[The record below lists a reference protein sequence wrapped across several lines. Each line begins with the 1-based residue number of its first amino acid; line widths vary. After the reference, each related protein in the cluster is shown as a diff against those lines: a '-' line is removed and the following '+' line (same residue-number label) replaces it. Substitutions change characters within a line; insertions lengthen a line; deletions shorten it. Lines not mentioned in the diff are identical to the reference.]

1 MRGTKQ
7 SLGSMRKSLKF
18 PSRERADCFP
28 SVAMT
33 KCQIPNPKPPPSIG
47 GLYLQHIMKNVAQLT
62 AILKKKNIVGNAE
75 MTVSEIIIDSRKV
88 SVGSMFVALKGTQVD
103 GHTFIQKAIE
113 MGAKSI
119 LCEDLPENL
128 SENIAYIQVPDA
140 AEALGFMASE
150 FYDNPS
156 KKLKLV
162 GITGTNGKTTTVML
176 LFRLF
181 RNLGYRCGLIST
193 VQNQIDEEIIPSTHT
208 TPDAVSLN
216 QLLAKMAQEGCT
228 HAFMEVSSHA
238 VVQHRITGVSFTGA
252 IFSNI
257 THDHLDFHGT
267 FDNYIKAKKGFFDAL
282 PKTAFALINIDDR
295 RGGVMVQN
303 TKANINTY
311 SLETLAT
318 VKGRIVSDT
327 IYGLQMEVDN
337 QEIHFQLIGTFNAYN
352 LLAIYGAAVLLGED
366 KNEVLVEMSALKT
379 APGRFEQVVSLK
391 NQKVGIVD
399 YAHTPDAL
407 QYVLKTINQI
417 KGGNQRVITVVGC
430 GGNRDAT
437 KRPIMAKIACELSNN
452 VILTSDNPR
461 NEDPAEI
468 LEQMRKGIPPI
479 DFKKTK
485 IIEDRKEAI
494 LLAVNEIAKDGDI
507 ILVAGKGH
515 ETYQDIKGVKHHFD
529 DKEILIEALL

>member
-1 MRGTKQ
+1 
-7 SLGSMRKSLKF
+7 
-18 PSRERADCFP
+18 
-28 SVAMT
+28 
-33 KCQIPNPKPPPSIG
+33 
-47 GLYLQHIMKNVAQLT
+47 MKTLSKLT
-62 AILKKKNIVGNAE
+62 ANIKNKTIIGNLE
-75 MTVSEIIIDSRKV
+75 VMVSEIIIDSRKV
-88 SVGSMFVALKGTQVD
+88 TADSMFVALKGTQVD
-103 GHTFIQKAIE
+103 GHIFIQKAID
-113 MGAKSI
+113 MGATSI
-119 LCEDLPENL
+119 LCEDLPSPLTPEGGTVQ
-128 SENIAYIQVPDA
+128 SNIPSQNITFIQVPDA
-140 AEALGFMASE
+140 AEALGYLASE

-193 VQNQIDEEIIPSTHT
+193 VQNQIDEDIITSTHT

-216 QLLAKMAQEGCT
+216 QLLAKMAQAGCT

-238 VVQHRITGVSFTGA
+238 VVQHRITGVSFAGA

-303 TKANINTY
+303 TKASINTY

-318 VKGRIVSDT
+318 VKGRIVSDS
-327 IYGLQMEVDN
+327 IYGLQMEINNHD
-337 QEIHFQLIGTFNAYN
+337 IHFQLIGTFNAYN
-352 LLAIYGAAVLLGED
+352 LMAIYGAAILLGED
-366 KNEVLVEMSALKT
+366 SDEILVEMSGLKT
-379 APGRFEQVVSLK
+379 APGRFEQIVSMK
-391 NQKVGIVD
+391 DQKVGIVD

-407 QYVLKTINQI
+407 ENVLKTINQI
-417 KGGNQRVITVVGC
+417 KDGNQQVITVVGC

-437 KRPIMAKIACELSNN
+437 KRPIMAKIACELSNK

-468 LEQMRKGIPPI
+468 LEQMRKGVPPI

-494 LLAVNEIAKDGDI
+494 FMAVRELAQEGDI

-515 ETYQDIKGVKHHFD
+515 ENYQEIKGIKHHFD
-529 DKEILIEALL
+529 DKEALAEAFEAN

>member
-1 MRGTKQ
+1 MKTLSQ
-7 SLGSMRKSLKF
+7 LSSSLK
-18 PSRERADCFP
+18 
-28 SVAMT
+28 
-33 KCQIPNPKPPPSIG
+33 Q
-47 GLYLQHIMKNVAQLT
+47 
-62 AILKKKNIVGNAE
+62 KKIVGNIE
-75 MTVSEIIIDSRKV
+75 TTVSEIIIDSRKV
-88 SVGSMFVALKGTQVD
+88 SEGSMFVALKGTQVD
-103 GHTFIQKAIE
+103 GHTFIAKAIE

-119 LCEDLPENL
+119 LCEDLPEIQPDSVTFL
-128 SENIAYIQVPDA
+128 QVPDA
-140 AEALGFMASE
+140 SEALGYMASE
-150 FYDNPS
+150 FYENPS

-162 GITGTNGKTTTVML
+162 GITGTNGKTTTVTL

-181 RNLGYRCGLIST
+181 RALGYRCGLIST
-193 VQNQIDEEIIPSTHT
+193 VQNQIDEDVIPSTHT
-208 TPDAVSLN
+208 TPDAVNLN
-216 QLLAKMAQEGCT
+216 KLLAEMAQAGCT

-238 VVQHRITGVSFTGA
+238 VVQHRITGVTFAGG

-282 PKTAFALINIDDR
+282 PKTAFALTNIDDR
-295 RGGVMVQN
+295 RGGVMLQN
-303 TKANINTY
+303 TKASINTY

-318 VKGRIVSDT
+318 VKGRIISDS
-327 IYGLQMEVDN
+327 IYGLQMEIDN

-352 LLAIYGAAVLLGED
+352 LMAIYGAAVLLGED
-366 KNEVLVEMSALKT
+366 KNEVLVQMSALQT
-379 APGRFEQVVSLK
+379 APGRFEQIVSAK
-391 NQKVGIVD
+391 DQKVGIVD

-407 QYVLKTINQI
+407 ENVLKTINQI
-417 KGGNQRVITVVGC
+417 KDGNQQVITVVGC

-437 KRPIMAKIACELSNN
+437 KRPIMAKIACELSNK

-494 LLAVNEIAKDGDI
+494 LLAVRELAEAGDI

-515 ETYQDIKGVKHHFD
+515 ENYQEIKGVKHHFD
-529 DKEILIEALL
+529 DKEILAEAFGV

>member
-1 MRGTKQ
+1 
-7 SLGSMRKSLKF
+7 
-18 PSRERADCFP
+18 
-28 SVAMT
+28 
-33 KCQIPNPKPPPSIG
+33 
-47 GLYLQHIMKNVAQLT
+47 MKILSQLT
-62 AILKKKNIVGNAE
+62 ASLKKKTIIGNSE
-75 MTVSEIIIDSRKV
+75 IMVSELIIDSRKV
-88 SVGSMFVALKGTQVD
+88 TTGSMFVALKGTQID
-103 GHTFIQKAIE
+103 GHTFIQKAID
-113 MGAKSI
+113 MGAMSI
-119 LCEDLPENL
+119 LCEDLPETRPD
-128 SENIAYIQVPDA
+128 NITFLQVSNA
-140 AEALGFMASE
+140 SEALGYLASE

-181 RNLGYRCGLIST
+181 RNLGYHCGLIST
-193 VQNQIDEEIIPSTHT
+193 VQNQIDENVIPSTHT

-216 QLLAKMAQEGCT
+216 QLLVKMTQAGCT

-238 VVQHRITGVSFTGA
+238 VVQHRITGVTFTGA

-303 TKANINTY
+303 TKASINTY

-318 VKGRIVSDT
+318 VKGRIVSDS
-327 IYGLQMEVDN
+327 IYGLQMEINNRD
-337 QEIHFQLIGTFNAYN
+337 IHFQLIGTFNAYN
-352 LLAIYGAAVLLGED
+352 LMAIYGAAILLDED
-366 KNEVLVEMSALKT
+366 ANEVLVEMSSLKT
-379 APGRFEQVVSLK
+379 APGRFEQIVSLK

-407 QYVLKTINQI
+407 ENVLKTINQI
-417 KGGNQRVITVVGC
+417 KEGNQQVITVVGC

-437 KRPIMAKIACELSNN
+437 KRPIMAKIACELSNK

-479 DFKKTK
+479 DFKKTL
-485 IIEDRKEAI
+485 IIEDRREAI
-494 LLAVNEIAKDGDI
+494 FLAVRKLAKEGDI

-515 ETYQDIKGVKHHFD
+515 ENYQEIKGVKHYFD
-529 DKEILIEALL
+529 DKEALAEAFEVN

>member
-1 MRGTKQ
+1 
-7 SLGSMRKSLKF
+7 
-18 PSRERADCFP
+18 
-28 SVAMT
+28 
-33 KCQIPNPKPPPSIG
+33 
-47 GLYLQHIMKNVAQLT
+47 MKTLSQLT
-62 AILKKKNIVGNAE
+62 AGIKMKTIIGNPE
-75 MTVSEIIIDSRKV
+75 IMVSEIIIDSRKV
-88 SVGSMFVALKGTQVD
+88 TRGSMFVALKGTQID
-103 GHTFIQKAIE
+103 GHTFIQKAID
-113 MGAKSI
+113 MGAESI
-119 LCEDLPENL
+119 LCEDLPENRPD
-128 SENIAYIQVPDA
+128 NITFLQVSNA
-140 AEALGFMASE
+140 SEALGYLASE

-156 KKLKLV
+156 EKLKLV

-193 VQNQIDEEIIPSTHT
+193 VQNQIDENVIPSTHT

-216 QLLAKMAQEGCT
+216 QLLAKMLQAGCT

-238 VVQHRITGVSFTGA
+238 VVQHRITGVTFTGA

-303 TKANINTY
+303 TKASINTY

-318 VKGRIVSDT
+318 VKGRIVSDS
-327 IYGLQMEVDN
+327 IYGLQMEINN
-337 QEIHFQLIGTFNAYN
+337 QDIHFQLIGTFNAYN
-352 LLAIYGAAVLLGED
+352 LMAIYGAAILLGED
-366 KNEVLVEMSALKT
+366 SNEVLVEMSGLKT
-379 APGRFEQVVSLK
+379 APGRFEQIVSMID
-391 NQKVGIVD
+391 QKVGIVD
-399 YAHTPDAL
+399 YAHTPNAL
-407 QYVLKTINQI
+407 ENVLKTINQI
-417 KGGNQRVITVVGC
+417 KEGNQQVITVVGC

-437 KRPIMAKIACELSNN
+437 KRPMMAKIACELSNK

-479 DFKKTK
+479 DFKKTS

-494 LLAVNEIAKDGDI
+494 FLAVRKLAKEGDI

-515 ETYQDIKGVKHHFD
+515 ENYQEIKGIKYNFD
-529 DKEILIEALL
+529 DKKALAEAFEVN

>member
-1 MRGTKQ
+1 
-7 SLGSMRKSLKF
+7 
-18 PSRERADCFP
+18 
-28 SVAMT
+28 
-33 KCQIPNPKPPPSIG
+33 
-47 GLYLQHIMKNVAQLT
+47 MKTLSQLT
-62 AILKKKNIVGNAE
+62 ANIKKQTIIGNSE
-75 MTVSEIIIDSRKV
+75 IMVSEIIIDSRKV
-88 SVGSMFVALKGTQVD
+88 TDGSMFVALKGTQVD
-103 GHTFIQKAIE
+103 GHAFIQKAIE
-113 MGAKSI
+113 MGATSI
-119 LCEDLPENL
+119 LCEDLPSTQPENVTFL
-128 SENIAYIQVPDA
+128 QVLDA
-140 AEALGFMASE
+140 AEALGYLASE
-150 FYDNPS
+150 FYNNPS

-193 VQNQIDEEIIPSTHT
+193 VQNQIDEDIIPSTHT

-216 QLLAKMAQEGCT
+216 QLLSKMVQAGCT

-238 VVQHRITGVSFTGA
+238 VVQHRITGVCFTGA

-267 FDNYIKAKKGFFDAL
+267 FDNYIRAKKGFFDAL

-303 TKANINTY
+303 TKASINTY

-318 VKGRIVSDT
+318 VKGRIVSDS
-327 IYGLQMEVDN
+327 IYGLQMEINNHD
-337 QEIHFQLIGTFNAYN
+337 IHFQLIGTFNAYN
-352 LLAIYGAAVLLGED
+352 LMAIYGAAILLGED
-366 KNEVLVEMSALKT
+366 SNEVLVEMSGLKT
-379 APGRFEQVVSLK
+379 APGRFEQIVSIK
-391 NQKVGIVD
+391 DQKVGIVD

-407 QYVLKTINQI
+407 ENVLKTINQI
-417 KGGNQRVITVVGC
+417 KGGNQQIITVVGC
-430 GGNRDAT
+430 GGNRDET
-437 KRPIMAKIACELSNN
+437 KRPIMAKIACELSNK

-485 IIEDRKEAI
+485 IIEDRKQAI
-494 LLAVNEIAKDGDI
+494 FMAVRELAREGDI

-515 ETYQDIKGVKHHFD
+515 ENYQEIKGIKHHFD
-529 DKEILIEALL
+529 DKEALSEAFEAT

>member
-1 MRGTKQ
+1 
-7 SLGSMRKSLKF
+7 
-18 PSRERADCFP
+18 
-28 SVAMT
+28 
-33 KCQIPNPKPPPSIG
+33 
-47 GLYLQHIMKNVAQLT
+47 MKTLAQLT
-62 AILKKKNIVGNAE
+62 VNIKHKTVIGNPDI
-75 MTVSEIIIDSRKV
+75 TVSEIIIDSRKV
-88 SVGSMFVALKGTQVD
+88 SAGSMFVALKGTQMD
-103 GHTFIQKAIE
+103 GHTFIEKAIE
-113 MGAKSI
+113 RGASAI
-119 LCEDLPENL
+119 VCEDLPKNQPTNVTFL
-128 SENIAYIQVPDA
+128 HVQDA
-140 AEALGFMASE
+140 AETLGHLASE

-181 RNLGYRCGLIST
+181 RNLGYRSGLIST

-216 QLLAKMAQEGCT
+216 ELLSKMAQAGCT

-238 VVQHRITGVSFTGA
+238 VVQHRITGITFAGA

-282 PKTAFALINIDDR
+282 PKTAFALTNIDDR

-303 TKANINTY
+303 TKASIKTY

-318 VKGRIVSDT
+318 VKGRIVSDS
-327 IYGLQMEVDN
+327 IYGLQMEINN
-337 QEIHFQLIGTFNAYN
+337 QDIHFQLIGTFNAYN
-352 LLAIYGAAVLLGED
+352 LMAIYGAAILLGED
-366 KNEVLVEMSALKT
+366 SNEVLVEMSGLKT
-379 APGRFEQVVSLK
+379 APGRFEQIVSVK
-391 NQKVGIVD
+391 DQKVGIVD

-407 QYVLKTINQI
+407 ENVLKTINQI
-417 KGGNQRVITVVGC
+417 KDGNQQVITVVGC

-437 KRPIMAKIACELSNN
+437 KRPIMAKIACELSNK

-479 DFKKTK
+479 DFKKTT

-494 LLAVNEIAKDGDI
+494 FMAVRELAQEGDI

-515 ETYQDIKGVKHHFD
+515 ENYQEIKGIKYHFD
-529 DKEILIEALL
+529 DKEALAEAFEVN

>member
-1 MRGTKQ
+1 
-7 SLGSMRKSLKF
+7 
-18 PSRERADCFP
+18 
-28 SVAMT
+28 
-33 KCQIPNPKPPPSIG
+33 
-47 GLYLQHIMKNVAQLT
+47 MKILSQLT
-62 AILKKKNIVGNAE
+62 ASLKKKTIIGNPE
-75 MTVSEIIIDSRKV
+75 IMVSEIIIDSRKV
-88 SVGSMFVALKGTQVD
+88 TTGSMFVALKGTQID
-103 GHTFIQKAIE
+103 GHTFIQKAID
-113 MGAKSI
+113 MGARSI
-119 LCEDLPENL
+119 LCEDLPETRPD
-128 SENIAYIQVPDA
+128 NITFLQVSNA
-140 AEALGFMASE
+140 SEALGYLASE

-193 VQNQIDEEIIPSTHT
+193 VQNQIDEYVIPSTHT

-216 QLLAKMAQEGCT
+216 QLLAKMTQLGCT

-238 VVQHRITGVSFTGA
+238 VVQHRITGVTFTGA

-303 TKANINTY
+303 TKASINTY

-318 VKGRIVSDT
+318 VKGRIVSDS
-327 IYGLQMEVDN
+327 IYGLQMEINNRD
-337 QEIHFQLIGTFNAYN
+337 IHFQLIGTFNAYN
-352 LLAIYGAAVLLGED
+352 LMAIYGAAILLDED
-366 KNEVLVEMSALKT
+366 ANEVLVEMSSLKT
-379 APGRFEQVVSLK
+379 APGRFEQIVSLK

-407 QYVLKTINQI
+407 ENVLKTINQI
-417 KGGNQRVITVVGC
+417 KEGNQQVITVVGC

-437 KRPIMAKIACELSNN
+437 KRPIMAKIACELSNK

-479 DFKKTK
+479 DFKKTL

-494 LLAVNEIAKDGDI
+494 FLAVRKLAKEGDI

-515 ETYQDIKGVKHHFD
+515 ENYQEIKGVKHYFD
-529 DKEILIEALL
+529 DKEALAEAFEVN

>member
-1 MRGTKQ
+1 
-7 SLGSMRKSLKF
+7 
-18 PSRERADCFP
+18 
-28 SVAMT
+28 
-33 KCQIPNPKPPPSIG
+33 
-47 GLYLQHIMKNVAQLT
+47 MKTLSQLT
-62 AILKKKNIVGNAE
+62 SSLKKKNIIGNAD
-75 MTVSEIIIDSRKV
+75 TTISEIIIDSRKV
-88 SVGSMFVALKGTQVD
+88 SEGSMFVALKGTQVD
-103 GHTFIQKAIE
+103 GHTFIAKAIE

-119 LCEDLPENL
+119 LCEDLPENKAD
-128 SENIAYIQVPDA
+128 NVAYIQVPDA
-140 AEALGFMASE
+140 AEALGYLASE

-162 GITGTNGKTTTVML
+162 GITGTNGKTTTVTL

-181 RNLGYRCGLIST
+181 RALGYRCGLIST
-193 VQNQIDEEIIPSTHT
+193 VQNQIDDDVIPSTHT
-208 TPDAVSLN
+208 TPDAVNLN
-216 QLLAKMAQEGCT
+216 KLLAEMAQTGCT

-238 VVQHRITGVSFTGA
+238 VVQHRITGVTFAGG

-282 PKTAFALINIDDR
+282 PKTAFALTNIDDR
-295 RGGVMVQN
+295 RGGVMLQN
-303 TKANINTY
+303 TKASINTY

-318 VKGRIVSDT
+318 VKGRIISDS
-327 IYGLQMEVDN
+327 IYGLQMEIDN

-352 LLAIYGAAVLLGED
+352 LMAIYGAAVLLGED
-366 KNEVLVEMSALKT
+366 KNEVLVQMSALQT
-379 APGRFEQVVSLK
+379 APGRFEQIVSVK
-391 NQKVGIVD
+391 DQKVGIVD

-407 QYVLKTINQI
+407 ENVLKTINQI
-417 KGGNQRVITVVGC
+417 KDGNQQIITVVGC

-437 KRPIMAKIACELSNN
+437 KRPIMAKIACELSNK

-494 LLAVNEIAKDGDI
+494 LLAVRELADAGDI

-515 ETYQDIKGVKHHFD
+515 ENYQEIKGVKYHFD
-529 DKEILIEALL
+529 DKEILAEAFGN

>member
-1 MRGTKQ
+1 M
-7 SLGSMRKSLKF
+7 
-18 PSRERADCFP
+18 
-28 SVAMT
+28 
-33 KCQIPNPKPPPSIG
+33 PKPPPSIG
-47 GLYLQHIMKNVAQLT
+47 GLYLQSMMKNVAQLT
-62 AILKKKNIVGNAE
+62 ATLKKKSIIGNAE
-75 MTVSEIIIDSRKV
+75 VMVSELIIDSRKV
-88 SVGSMFVALKGTQVD
+88 SQGSMFVALKGTQVD
-103 GHTFIQKAIE
+103 GHTFIQKAID
-113 MGAKSI
+113 MGATSI
-119 LCEDLPENL
+119 LCEDLPDNKL
-128 SENIAYIQVPDA
+128 DNVTYIQVPDA
-140 AEALGFMASE
+140 AEALGHIASE

-216 QLLAKMAQEGCT
+216 QLLAKMVKEDCT

-238 VVQHRITGVSFTGA
+238 VVQHRITGVSFAGA

-303 TKANINTY
+303 TKASLATY

-318 VKGRIVSDT
+318 VKGRIVSDS
-327 IYGLQMEVDN
+327 IYGLQMEINNHD
-337 QEIHFQLIGTFNAYN
+337 IHFQLIGTFNAYN
-352 LLAIYGAAVLLGED
+352 LMAIYGAAMLLGED
-366 KNEVLVEMSALKT
+366 SNEVLVEMSGLKT
-379 APGRFEQVVSLK
+379 APGRFEQIVSIK
-391 NQKVGIVD
+391 DQKVGIVD

-407 QYVLKTINQI
+407 ENVLKTINQI
-417 KGGNQRVITVVGC
+417 KDGNQQVITVVGC

-437 KRPIMAKIACELSNN
+437 KRPIMAKIACELSNK

-494 LLAVNEIAKDGDI
+494 LMAVRELAQEGDI

-515 ETYQDIKGVKHHFD
+515 ENYQEIKGIKHHFD
-529 DKEILIEALL
+529 DKEALAEAFEAN

>member
-1 MRGTKQ
+1 
-7 SLGSMRKSLKF
+7 
-18 PSRERADCFP
+18 
-28 SVAMT
+28 
-33 KCQIPNPKPPPSIG
+33 
-47 GLYLQHIMKNVAQLT
+47 MKTLSQLT
-62 AILKKKNIVGNAE
+62 SSLKKKSIVGNADIA
-75 MTVSEIIIDSRKV
+75 VSEIIIDSRKV
-88 SVGSMFVALKGTQVD
+88 SEGSMFVALKGTQVD
-103 GHTFIQKAIE
+103 GHTFITKAIE

-119 LCEDLPENL
+119 LCEDLPEVQPDSVTFL
-128 SENIAYIQVPDA
+128 QVPDA
-140 AEALGFMASE
+140 AEALGYLASE

-162 GITGTNGKTTTVML
+162 GITGTNGKTTTVTL

-181 RNLGYRCGLIST
+181 RALGYRCGLIST
-193 VQNQIDEEIIPSTHT
+193 VQNQIDDEVIPSTHT
-208 TPDAVSLN
+208 TPDAVNLN
-216 QLLAKMAQEGCT
+216 KLLAEMAQADCT

-238 VVQHRITGVSFTGA
+238 VVQHRITGVTFAGG

-282 PKTAFALINIDDR
+282 PKTAFSLTNIDDR
-295 RGGVMVQN
+295 RGGVMLQN
-303 TKANINTY
+303 TKASINTY

-318 VKGRIVSDT
+318 VKGRIISDS
-327 IYGLQMEVDN
+327 IYGLQMEIDN

-352 LLAIYGAAVLLGED
+352 LMAIYGAAILLGED
-366 KNEVLVEMSALKT
+366 KDEVLVQMSALQT
-379 APGRFEQVVSLK
+379 APGRFEQIVSLK
-391 NQKVGIVD
+391 DQKVGIVD

-407 QYVLKTINQI
+407 ENVLKTINQI
-417 KGGNQRVITVVGC
+417 KDGNQQVITVVGC

-437 KRPIMAKIACELSNN
+437 KRPIMAKIACELSNK

-494 LLAVNEIAKDGDI
+494 LLAVNELAEAGDI

-515 ETYQDIKGVKHHFD
+515 ENYQEIKGVKYHFD
-529 DKEILIEALL
+529 DKEILAEAFGI

>member
-1 MRGTKQ
+1 
-7 SLGSMRKSLKF
+7 
-18 PSRERADCFP
+18 
-28 SVAMT
+28 
-33 KCQIPNPKPPPSIG
+33 
-47 GLYLQHIMKNVAQLT
+47 MKTLSQLT
-62 AILKKKNIVGNAE
+62 STLKQKNIVGNADIA
-75 MTVSEIIIDSRKV
+75 VSELIIDSRKV
-88 SVGSMFVALKGTQVD
+88 SEGSMFVALKGTQVD
-103 GHTFIQKAIE
+103 GHAFITKAIE
-113 MGAKSI
+113 LGATSI
-119 LCEDLPENL
+119 LCEDLPETQPETVTFL
-128 SENIAYIQVPDA
+128 QVPDA
-140 AEALGFMASE
+140 AEALGYMASE

-162 GITGTNGKTTTVML
+162 GITGTNGKTTTVTL

-181 RNLGYRCGLIST
+181 RALGYRCGLIST
-193 VQNQIDEEIIPSTHT
+193 VQNQIDEDVIPSTHT
-208 TPDAVSLN
+208 TPDAVNLN
-216 QLLAKMAQEGCT
+216 KLLAEMAQAGCT
-228 HAFMEVSSHA
+228 HAFMEVSSHS
-238 VVQHRITGVSFTGA
+238 VVQHRITGLSFTGG

-282 PKTAFALINIDDR
+282 PKTAFALTNIDDR
-295 RGGVMVQN
+295 RGGVMLQN
-303 TKANINTY
+303 TKASINTY

-318 VKGRIVSDT
+318 VKGRIISDS
-327 IYGLQMEVDN
+327 IYGLQMEIDN

-352 LLAIYGAAVLLGED
+352 LMAIYGAAVLLGED
-366 KNEVLVEMSALKT
+366 KDEVLMQMSALQT
-379 APGRFEQVVSLK
+379 APGRFEQIVSAK
-391 NQKVGIVD
+391 DQKVGIVD

-407 QYVLKTINQI
+407 ENVLKTINQI
-417 KGGNQRVITVVGC
+417 KEGNQQVITVVGC

-437 KRPIMAKIACELSNN
+437 KRPIMAKIACELSNK

-494 LLAVNEIAKDGDI
+494 LLSVRELAEAGDI

-515 ETYQDIKGVKHHFD
+515 ENYQEIKGVKHHFD
-529 DKEILIEALL
+529 DKEILAEAFGN

>member
-1 MRGTKQ
+1 
-7 SLGSMRKSLKF
+7 
-18 PSRERADCFP
+18 
-28 SVAMT
+28 
-33 KCQIPNPKPPPSIG
+33 
-47 GLYLQHIMKNVAQLT
+47 MKTIAQLT
-62 AILKKKNIVGNAE
+62 ATLKKKNIIGNAE
-75 MTVSEIIIDSRKV
+75 IAVSEIIIDSRKV
-88 SVGSMFVALKGTQVD
+88 SAGSMFVALKGTQVD
-103 GHTFIQKAIE
+103 GHTFIQKAIK
-113 MGAKSI
+113 MGATSI
-119 LCEDLPENL
+119 FCEDLPENQ
-128 SENIAYIQVPDA
+128 SDSVTYIQVPDA
-140 AEALGFMASE
+140 AEALGFIANE

-193 VQNQIDEEIIPSTHT
+193 VQNQIDEEVIPSTHT

-216 QLLAKMAQEGCT
+216 QLLAKMVQEGCT
-228 HAFMEVSSHA
+228 HTFMEVSSHA

-295 RGGVMVQN
+295 RGVVMVQN
-303 TKANINTY
+303 TKASINTY

-318 VKGRIVSDT
+318 VKGRIVSDS

-379 APGRFEQVVSLK
+379 APGRFEQVVSIK

-407 QYVLKTINQI
+407 
-417 KGGNQRVITVVGC
+417 
-430 GGNRDAT
+430 
-437 KRPIMAKIACELSNN
+437 EN
-452 VILTSDNPR
+452 V
-461 NEDPAEI
+461 
-468 LEQMRKGIPPI
+468 
-479 DFKKTK
+479 
-485 IIEDRKEAI
+485 
-494 LLAVNEIAKDGDI
+494 
-507 ILVAGKGH
+507 
-515 ETYQDIKGVKHHFD
+515 
-529 DKEILIEALL
+529 

>member
-1 MRGTKQ
+1 
-7 SLGSMRKSLKF
+7 
-18 PSRERADCFP
+18 
-28 SVAMT
+28 
-33 KCQIPNPKPPPSIG
+33 
-47 GLYLQHIMKNVAQLT
+47 MKTLSQLT
-62 AILKKKNIVGNAE
+62 SKIKNKTIVGNPE
-75 MTVSEIIIDSRKV
+75 VMVSEIIIDSRKV
-88 SVGSMFVALKGTQVD
+88 SKGCIFVALKGTQVD

-113 MGAKSI
+113 MGAKSV
-119 LCEDLPENL
+119 LCEDLPENQL
-128 SENIAYIQVPDA
+128 EDITFLKVKDASET
-140 AEALGFMASE
+140 LGYLASE

-193 VQNQIDEEIIPSTHT
+193 VQNQIDEDIIPSTHT

-216 QLLAKMAQEGCT
+216 QLLAKMAQAGCT

-238 VVQHRITGVSFTGA
+238 VVQHRITGVSFSGA

-303 TKANINTY
+303 TKASIKTY

-318 VKGRIVSDT
+318 VKGRIVSDS
-327 IYGLQMEVDN
+327 IYGLQMEINNHD
-337 QEIHFQLIGTFNAYN
+337 IHFQLIGTFNAYN
-352 LLAIYGAAVLLGED
+352 LMAIYGAAMLLGED
-366 KNEVLVEMSALKT
+366 SNEVLVEMSGLRT
-379 APGRFEQVVSLK
+379 APGRFEQIVSIK
-391 NQKVGIVD
+391 DQKVGIVD

-407 QYVLKTINQI
+407 ENVLKTINQI
-417 KGGNQRVITVVGC
+417 KDGNQQIITVVGC

-437 KRPIMAKIACELSNN
+437 KRPMMAKIACELSDK

-461 NEDPAEI
+461 NEDPSEI

-494 LLAVNEIAKDGDI
+494 FLAVRELAQQGDI

-515 ETYQDIKGVKHHFD
+515 ENYQEIRGIKYHFD
-529 DKEILIEALL
+529 DKEALAEAFEIS